1 MTIGN
6 THEPNLS
13 FNDTNQAY
21 KSHQKGAKTEHA
33 VLVFATHHPNCH
45 GRGYP

>member
-1 MTIGN
+1 MNQIFHLMTQ
-6 THEPNLS
+6 TKH
-13 FNDTNQAY
+13 TNHT
-21 KSHQKGAKTEHA
+21 KKGAKTEHA